1 MCKKIIINPGYYS
14 RKPATS
20 IFKCYRF
27 LHFEGTDG
35 IFASRLKLPRLN
47 EFYRDPF
54 CIYDFLS
61 RCVRLQNLNF
71 FTPFR
76 LLLSTLIANWM
87 FSYLAVHIYKN
98 YDVRLVD
105 GVKGSFE
112 GRVEVYRVGSW
123 GTICDD
129 EWGLSDANVVCK
141 QLGYASAI
149 NAHGKSYFGEGT
161 GRIWLDDLA
170 CMGNE
175 TNIGQ
180 CLHRGWGSHDCT
192 HKQDA
197 GVVCDKGKADAFQHF
212 IIVIREPKQ
221 PRRQLRR

>member
-1 MCKKIIINPGYYS
+1 MNFIETPLCVY
-14 RKPATS
+14 
-20 IFKCYRF
+20 
-27 LHFEGTDG
+27 DV
-35 IFASRLKLPRLN
+35 LP
-47 EFYRDPF
+47 
-54 CIYDFLS
+54 C
-61 RCVRLQNLNF
+61 CCHLQNLNF
-71 FTPFR
+71 STPFIDSDV
-76 LLLSTLIANWM
+76 LLTGY
-87 FSYLAVHIYKN
+87 FSYVAVHLYKN

-129 EWGLSDANVVCK
+129 GWGLSDANVVCK
-141 QLGYASAI
+141 QLGYASAMK
-149 NAHGKSYFGEGT
+149 AHGKSYFGEGT

-175 TNIGQ
+175 TNIGE

-197 GVVCDKGKADAFQHF
+197 GVVCDKGKAEGFQYF
-212 IIVIREPKQ
+212 IIGN
-221 PRRQLRR
+221 LRLSTTVE

>member
-1 MCKKIIINPGYYS
+1 
-14 RKPATS
+14 
-20 IFKCYRF
+20 
-27 LHFEGTDG
+27 
-35 IFASRLKLPRLN
+35 
-47 EFYRDPF
+47 
-54 CIYDFLS
+54 
-61 RCVRLQNLNF
+61 
-71 FTPFR
+71 
-76 LLLSTLIANWM
+76 M
-87 FSYLAVHIYKN
+87 FSYLAVYIYKN

-149 NAHGKSYFGEGT
+149 NAHGKSHFGEGT

-212 IIVIREPKQ
+212 IIVIRDDNHDNYDGKAGKHFV
-221 PRRQLRR
+221 L

>member
-1 MCKKIIINPGYYS
+1 
-14 RKPATS
+14 
-20 IFKCYRF
+20 
-27 LHFEGTDG
+27 
-35 IFASRLKLPRLN
+35 
-47 EFYRDPF
+47 
-54 CIYDFLS
+54 
-61 RCVRLQNLNF
+61 
-71 FTPFR
+71 
-76 LLLSTLIANWM
+76 M

-112 GRVEVYRVGSW
+112 GRVEVYRVGYW

-141 QLGYASAI
+141 QLGYASAKTV
-149 NAHGKSYFGEGT
+149 HGKSYFGEGT

-170 CMGNE
+170 CIGNE

-212 IIVIREPKQ
+212 IIVIRELTQ
-221 PRRQLRR
+221 PRQRQRQREKTFVFMSKQQLCTCIMLFRPLHQFVSFLLFRWRQCN

>member
-1 MCKKIIINPGYYS
+1 MSFIE
-14 RKPATS
+14 TS
-20 IFKCYRF
+20 FVSMMSFPLVVIFKIWTF
-27 LHFEGTDG
+27 
-35 IFASRLKLPRLN
+35 
-47 EFYRDPF
+47 
-54 CIYDFLS
+54 
-61 RCVRLQNLNF
+61 
-71 FTPFR
+71 
-76 LLLSTLIANWM
+76 LLLFYSFHRRWCIANWM

-105 GVKGSFE
+105 GVEGSFE

-129 EWGLSDANVVCK
+129 EWGLRDANVVCK

-197 GVVCDKGKADAFQHF
+197 GVVCDKGKVDAFQHF
-212 IIVIREPKQ
+212 IICHQ
-221 PRRQLRR
+221 GA